1 MAKMSK
7 DSVERGRSEDL
18 ASMSR
23 RAERRE
29 EELNAMITQME
40 TRNGRTSQNYGK
52 NVVFFENFKCYQA
65 TTESLLQK
73 FCDNAKTRDFTRA
86 RPTSRSFMKNIF
98 LDRQKFIGN
107 GLLNVVGNK
116 DFKWISS

>member
-29 EELNAMITQME
+29 EELNAMIAQME
-40 TRNGRTSQNYGK
+40 TRNGR
-52 NVVFFENFKCYQA
+52 A
-65 TTESLLQK
+65 
-73 FCDNAKTRDFTRA
+73 
-86 RPTSRSFMKNIF
+86 
-98 LDRQKFIGN
+98 
-107 GLLNVVGNK
+107 
-116 DFKWISS
+116 